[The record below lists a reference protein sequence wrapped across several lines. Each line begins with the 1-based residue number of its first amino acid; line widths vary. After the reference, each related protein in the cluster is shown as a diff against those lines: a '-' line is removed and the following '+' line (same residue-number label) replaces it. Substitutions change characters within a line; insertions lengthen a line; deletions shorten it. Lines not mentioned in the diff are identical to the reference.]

1 MVFLIGGETHTG
13 KTFLAQKLLEMHHF
27 PYISLDHLK
36 MGLIRGMNPAPFE
49 VTEDSK
55 IAEFLFGIVEG
66 IIKTCLENSQ
76 NLIIEGVYLPPSKT
90 QTFRN
95 NPHIKILYL
104 LFSEEYILQNYTLIF
119 EKENV
124 IERRFAT
131 ERDSKEELIRNHK
144 SLKQE
149 CLRHNL
155 PFLEIQEN
163 SEKEITKAY
172 AFFPKT

>member
-76 NLIIEGVYLPPSKT
+76 NLIID
-90 QTFRN
+90 F
-95 NPHIKILYL
+95 
-104 LFSEEYILQNYTLIF
+104 YITSNGIYHFGIFYFKLHFLID
-119 EKENV
+119 
-124 IERRFAT
+124 FA
-131 ERDSKEELIRNHK
+131 
-144 SLKQE
+144 
-149 CLRHNL
+149 
-155 PFLEIQEN
+155 
-163 SEKEITKAY
+163 
-172 AFFPKT
+172 